1 MPVSDLHRQIA
12 VLALAAAG
20 EHGFALG
27 GASAVLARGVISRPR
42 LNGLQSRLPRGSDQ
56 RPPGVHRPPPQAIER
71 ATVIYRLLAADQPA
85 AFLPDLASSLNNQS
99 NRRPVLRSATTIR
112 WLPSWGDLIQAR
124 ARSSHPA
131 GRPGTQAPRGA
142 PLLPASPATG
152 LLPCCLCTNMWITCA
167 QRRRACANPVEMLGI
182 PLPGRNHGRGFTWE
196 SASRTLCMQRKP
208 ELSTCHAAIGNK

>member
-71 ATVIYRLLAADQPA
+71 ATGIFRLLAADQPA

-99 NRRPVLRSATTIR
+99 NRRPVLRRRPSGGCLPGAISSRPGPDPRIR
-112 WLPSWGDLIQAR
+112 PADQAR
-124 ARSSHPA
+124 KHR
-131 GRPGTQAPRGA
+131 RGE